1 MMTGRLIIAI
11 VTTLLEEA
19 AVAVV
24 VLWLLPKVDVHL
36 PLFVLVIIMLA
47 WAAYAIITYRLGTRA
62 LKRKLM
68 IGLPGMV
75 GARGKTVSDL
85 APEGTVKI
93 KGELWD
99 SRAEGRRINAGVWVT
114 VVGQEGLKLIVRRE
128 KPRQDSKV
136 S

>member
-1 MMTGRLIIAI
+1 MMTTRLIIAI
-11 VTTLLEEA
+11 VTTLIEEA
-19 AVAVV
+19 AMAVV

-47 WAAYAIITYRLGTRA
+47 WAAYAIITYRLGSRA
-62 LKRKLM
+62 LKKKLVV
-68 IGLPGMV
+68 GLPGMV
-75 GARGKTVSDL
+75 GSRGKTVSDL

-99 SRAEGRRINAGVWVT
+99 SRADGRRINAGVWVT

-128 KPRQDSKV
+128 KPPAKA
-136 S
+136 